1 MKILVVAATLAE
13 VKGIYQHFE
22 CPPAAFMQSPAFDIL
37 ITGVGMTATAYALGK
52 TLSADYHL
60 VLNLGIAGSFDHN
73 VILGTLVQ
81 VVEDEFSE
89 LGAQDKD
96 GFLTLSDLG
105 FGKTTYMG
113 SYTKQ
118 HPSLSTLPRVK
129 GITVNQVHGNTGAI
143 AAVLNRLQ
151 PETESMEGAAIFY
164 ACEQAAIPCLQVRAI
179 SNYVEE
185 RNKESWQIPLA
196 IQNLNQWAIN
206 FLLNFTA

>member
-13 VKGIYQHFE
+13 VKGIYQHFD

-52 TLSADYHL
+52 TLSADYNL

-73 VILGTLVQ
+73 ISLGALAQ

-96 GFLTLSDLG
+96 AFLTLTELG
-105 FGKTTYMG
+105 FGKTTYM
-113 SYTKQ
+113 SSFTRH
-118 HPSLSTLPRVK
+118 HPLVSSLPQVK
-129 GITVNQVHGNTGAI
+129 GITVNQVHGNSATI
-143 AAVLNRLQ
+143 AALINRLH
-151 PETESMEGAAIFY
+151 PATESMEGAAVFY
-164 ACEQAAIPCLQVRAI
+164 ACEQAAIACLQVRAI

-185 RNKESWQIPLA
+185 RNKESWQIQLA